1 MVDLINSEKRRY
13 IILILALLLILKV
26 FSCSIVPETKKEY
39 TPRCKSV
46 SEEQEIS
53 SAEIDA
59 FLKLWVEYI
68 QKGYNKEVSDQI
80 SLLSGKIEDKM
91 PLKIKLWFNK
101 NCWTISRFYYVEERL
116 KSIIQAIYLKRHTA
130 SILNILNSY
139 ITEENKDQYQHMID
153 MQHEIANIE
162 NVSEGELA
170 IVEMR
175 EAEIVNILNLK

>member
-91 PLKIKLWFNK
+91 PLKIK
-101 NCWTISRFYYVEERL
+101 
-116 KSIIQAIYLKRHTA
+116 
-130 SILNILNSY
+130 
-139 ITEENKDQYQHMID
+139 HM
-153 MQHEIANIE
+153 E
-162 NVSEGELA
+162 
-170 IVEMR
+170 
-175 EAEIVNILNLK
+175 